1 MINYIEDEILSNS
14 TIPQSEELTLTQ
26 FTSELLE
33 RTPNSLNDVNNII
46 NDFKQGLNEIID
58 TDEPNSDIIDTFTF
72 RCFKHFKENTTFTGT
87 EIEEITKLL
96 SEKAEELRE
105 DIEKSFDYFKLC
117 CEYVDILE
125 PKLGK
130 RKDYERRLEL
140 IENIKPNLTFYKETF
155 INKQTELDGYA
166 RKLAI
171 TTKKLEEVDND
182 ILKLK
187 NDKKTIVDQKK
198 NIKELLKHLKEN
210 KKEKKECKKV
220 NIENINLE
228 QLMID
233 IKNIDVEIKENN
245 GKIKLLT
252 KQENIIKE
260 EIKALSE
267 QRKLIEAKNENN
279 ETLKTIKQ
287 LSNELEEQTRVLTN
301 YKNSAVL

>member
-46 NDFKQGLNEIID
+46 NDFKQGLDKI
-58 TDEPNSDIIDTFTF
+58 TEPPKNKTDIIDTFTF

-96 SEKAEELRE
+96 LEKAEELRE

-130 RKDYERRLEL
+130 CEDYERRLEL
-140 IENIKPNLTFYKETF
+140 IENIKPNLATYKEIF
-155 INKQTELDGYA
+155 IRKQAEL
-166 RKLAI
+166 
-171 TTKKLEEVDND
+171 
-182 ILKLK
+182 
-187 NDKKTIVDQKK
+187 
-198 NIKELLKHLKEN
+198 
-210 KKEKKECKKV
+210 
-220 NIENINLE
+220 
-228 QLMID
+228 
-233 IKNIDVEIKENN
+233 
-245 GKIKLLT
+245 
-252 KQENIIKE
+252 KE
-260 EIKALSE
+260 EIQKEIDCSKRRASLVK
-267 QRKLIEAKNENN
+267 KLNKINKFIE
-279 ETLKTIKQ
+279 TIKQ

-301 YKNSAVL
+301 YRNSAVL